1 MSDNKTNVIARAR
14 AIIDSYDGEPIRIM
28 EVCGTHTHEIFR
40 LGIRQILPE
49 NVRLISG
56 PGCPVCVTPVDFID
70 EAVYLAM
77 ERDVTICTFGDLV
90 RVPGSFGTPAQAA
103 GKESAPAAGNESAKK
118 AGKKASKIGSL
129 AAARAAGARIQVV
142 YAPQDAVAY
151 AREHPEEQVVFLSVG
166 FETTT
171 PSSCLAVKEA
181 QSEGLTN
188 FSILTANKTMPSAY
202 AAMKDSTDA
211 FLYPGHVHAITGTGI
226 CEKLAEEGTS
236 GVVAGFTARE
246 LMTALAVIVRK
257 TQEGKPFFEN
267 CYPRVVRAEGSPA
280 AQRLVEEM
288 MEPCDARWRGI
299 GVLPASGVQLRP
311 EYAAYDA
318 RVKFNIPSMHGRE
331 NPACRCGEV
340 LQGKCMPSDCKVFG
354 KGCTPEH
361 PIGACMVSGEGAC
374 SAF

>member
-1 MSDNKTNVIARAR
+1 MSDNKKNVIARAR
-14 AIIDSYDGEPIRIM
+14 AIIDSYDGKPIRIM

-40 LGIRQILPE
+40 LGIRQILPDK
-49 NVRLISG
+49 VRLISG

-90 RVPGSFGTPAQAA
+90 RVPGSFGT
-103 GKESAPAAGNESAKK
+103 SAPTSDKK
-118 AGKKASKIGSL
+118 TAKIGSL

-151 AREHPEEQVVFLSVG
+151 AREHPQEQVVFLSVG

-246 LMTALAVIVRK
+246 LMTALAVIVKK
-257 TQEGKPFFEN
+257 TQEGRPFFEN

-299 GVLPASGVQLRP
+299 GVLPQSGVQLRP

-318 RVKFNIPSMHGRE
+318 RVKFNIPSMQGRE
-331 NPACRCGEV
+331 NHACRCGEV

-374 SAF
+374 SAFYLYGGDR